1 MQSLS
6 KSLLE
11 RGRFVG
17 WLGWV
22 LGKDSWIFQ
31 EVSKRCWL
39 WIDQWTILWWYLQV
53 NKMFLFSVN
62 NLRKIVVFASQQEN
76 VILFSLHQIFDFYK
90 ISIKFKDSV
99 QLKSEE
105 CRHVFFLVCKKRWSK
120 FCIYCILLTVEQLK
134 EYYCLRYK
142 ITHGFDFLFFFMVCR
157 QFNVFKLHRLL
168 VTSLHI
174 GYELLNK
181 PTRKIGIVETFF
193 VLAKEQHYF
202 SLVNG
207 LLAILWFSIT

>member
-1 MQSLS
+1 M
-6 KSLLE
+6 SLLANKKMSYYSL
-11 RGRFVG
+11 FIKYLIAV
-17 WLGWV
+17 WL
-22 LGKDSWIFQ
+22 
-31 EVSKRCWL
+31 
-39 WIDQWTILWWYLQV
+39 
-53 NKMFLFSVN
+53 
-62 NLRKIVVFASQQEN
+62 
-76 VILFSLHQIFDFYK
+76 

-134 EYYCLRYK
+134 EHHCRRYK
-142 ITHGFDFLFFFMVCR
+142 IRVVSILFYLFMVCR

-181 PTRKIGIVETFF
+181 PTWKLGMVETFF
-193 VLAKEQHYF
+193 VCVKEQHYLLMVCRQF
-202 SLVNG
+202 YDFQLHRLLIISKQGNLRLIFDGRLVMY
-207 LLAILWFSIT
+207 LYTCAV